1 MGGAWRHTGLQLI
14 TAVTSLSACS
24 PSACPS
30 LAFCEGV
37 GREMCGARTQ
47 AWQLLFLSPLI
58 GFVLLSTASP
68 AIRVHFF
75 TRSPTNR
82 HTHWWRG
89 WRSQAVVRHFVL
101 LTRCKLIIQH
111 YLSCRRSDWGERRV
125 GGPDLADLP
134 ARAPFVSWMTT
145 VGGGESMHRHRSQTA
160 ISGTLRAN
168 PRKMNT

>member
-37 GREMCGARTQ
+37 GREMCGAGTQ

-58 GFVLLSTASP
+58 GFVLPSTASP

-82 HTHWWRG
+82 HTHGWRG
-89 WRSQAVVRHFVL
+89 WRSQAAVRHFVL

-125 GGPDLADLP
+125 EGAWPCWPSSACAICVFDDD
-134 ARAPFVSWMTT
+134 SWWRR
-145 VGGGESMHRHRSQTA
+145 EYA
-160 ISGTLRAN
+160 
-168 PRKMNT
+168 